1 MESRREEPI
10 EPASEDESS
19 PLLTGF
25 WLGFWSLLL
34 LIIGS
39 WFVHVPLI
47 GQSETPKAGGRV
59 SFFREAPGDTAPGR
73 DLAGKKGR

>member
-1 MESRREEPI
+1 MESPREDQI
-10 EPASEDESS
+10 EPASEEESS

-39 WFVHVPLI
+39 WFIHVPLI
-47 GQSETPKAGGRV
+47 GQSDAPRTGGRV

-73 DLAGKKGR
+73 DLAGKNAR

>member
-1 MESRREEPI
+1 MESRGEEPL
-10 EPASEDESS
+10 EPTSEDESS

-47 GQSETPKAGGRV
+47 GQRETRKADGRV
-59 SFFREAPGDTAPGR
+59 SFFREAPQDSAPNRDIAGR
-73 DLAGKKGR
+73 KTR